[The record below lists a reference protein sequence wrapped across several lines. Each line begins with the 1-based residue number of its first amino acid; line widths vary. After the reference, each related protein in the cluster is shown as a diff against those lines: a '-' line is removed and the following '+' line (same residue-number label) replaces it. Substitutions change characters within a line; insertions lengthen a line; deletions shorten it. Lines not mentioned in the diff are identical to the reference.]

1 MRRLMPFLILSTI
14 FLFGGCSVLNQFSG
28 DNTAVSATATPTPSP
43 TPNPQIGATPNPNE
57 PSTPITETQTTIT
70 VWIAPEIY
78 NTTEEGNV
86 ILQSQ
91 LQAFQNTHPEIILIS
106 EPKAVTGQGSILNY
120 LRTGKNVAPSIL
132 ADIVTIP
139 ANQLSAGFNEGLL
152 YSLNG
157 SITSVEL
164 EDLYPAALDMALS
177 NEQIRGYPFILTNLP
192 HLAYNSTAYTET
204 VTSNWDVFIES
215 PSQKFAFP
223 ANGQAGATL
232 ALQFYLAAG
241 GTLINEAG
249 QQELQFEPLVTA
261 LTQLEK
267 GKLNGFIVPQSSNLN
282 SLQDSWQLLKGV
294 QEPNVTIVQTA
305 SEQYLTERSD
315 ELSIGFQVIPGINR
329 PLVPLVN
336 GWVWAVSTSDPE
348 KQQLV
353 SDLIH
358 ILIQPDNLAEWSSAS
373 HYLPSRRSSLN
384 IWPAEDTYTAFAQQQ
399 LLLANLHP
407 LTGSTKMMAA
417 LNNAVFD
424 VVSLSKSPQQAAEEA
439 ILSLQE

>member
-1 MRRLMPFLILSTI
+1 MPFLILSTI

-28 DNTAVSATATPTPSP
+28 NNTAVSATATPSPSP
-43 TPNPQIGATPNPNE
+43 TPNPQIGTTPNPNE

-91 LQAFQNTHPEIILIS
+91 LQAFQNTHPEIILVS

-120 LRTGKNVAPSIL
+120 LRTGKNIAPSVL
-132 ADIVTIP
+132 PDVVAIP

-157 SITSVEL
+157 SITSAEL

-177 NEQIRGYPFILTNLP
+177 NEQVRGYPFILTNLP

-204 VTSNWDVFIES
+204 VTSSWDAFIEL
-215 PSQKFAFP
+215 PNQKFAFP

-249 QQELQFEPLVTA
+249 QQELQLDPLVTA
-261 LTQLEK
+261 LKQLEK
-267 GKLNGFIVPQSSNLN
+267 GKTNGFILAQSSNLN
-282 SLQDSWQLLKGV
+282 NLEDAWQLLLEESQG
-294 QEPNVTIVQTA
+294 QNATIVQTA

-315 ELSIGFQVIPGINR
+315 ELPIGFQVIPGINR

-336 GWVWAVSTSDPE
+336 GWVWAMSTSDPQ
-348 KQQLV
+348 KQQLA

-358 ILIQPDNLAEWSSAS
+358 ILIQSDNLAEWSSAS
-373 HYLPSRRSSLN
+373 QYLPSRRSSLN
-384 IWPAEDTYTAFAQQQ
+384 AWPTEDTYTAFAHQQ
-399 LLLANLHP
+399 LLQANLHP
-407 LTGSTKMMAA
+407 LTSSTKMMAA

-424 VVSLSKSPQQAAEEA
+424 VVTLAKSPQEAAGEA